1 MKKVLNYLP
10 LHFIVF
16 LIIGILAQ
24 FYFNL
29 WDFGFIKLLVTLIS
43 ITILLFVI
51 PQKIIRTFLAFY
63 LFFFMGI
70 SAVFFNNDTNYKN
83 YYQHAIKQQSSVILK
98 VQKILKPSIYHFKY
112 EAIVL
117 QVDTLKTKGKILL
130 NISKDSI
137 LNPLKVDELLYA
149 KPAFVTINAPLN
161 PYQFDYKFYLAKQG
175 IYQQVFLEKEGFK
188 SLGLDQFSLIGVA
201 AKIRDK
207 VQKALQ
213 KYNFKDDELAVLNAL
228 LLGQRQEISKDLIE
242 DYSKAGAIHILA
254 VSGLHVGIILLIL
267 SSLLKPLE
275 RLKNGRVLKTILIV
289 LLLWMFAFVAG
300 LSASVVRA
308 VAMFTFLAI
317 GLSFKRKN
325 VILFSLITSMFF
337 LLLFKPMFLFDVGF
351 QLSYLAV
358 FGIVWIQ
365 PKLYKLYKARFKLD
379 DKIWQ
384 LFTVSVAAQLGVLPL
399 SLYYFHQFPGLFL
412 LSNLLII
419 PFLGAILIGGIII
432 IILAL
437 TDFLPQFLA
446 EIYGYII
453 SLMNNFVSWISKQE
467 QFLFTNISLSFL
479 MMFVSYL
486 AIIIG
491 VHFMIK
497 KSAKKL
503 IYFLASLLIFQSIFL
518 FENYQK
524 KHKNDFIVFHK
535 SRNSIIANRAGVK
548 MFVNHD
554 LDSLVIKSTN
564 AMVSYQVGENV
575 KLTYSQEFPNILEFK
590 NQSILIVD
598 SLGIYNVK
606 NLKNPIVILQYS
618 PKINLERL
626 IKTLQPTQIIAD
638 GNNYKSYINTW
649 EQTCREQKTPFHQ
662 TGQNGAYILRE

>member
-1 MKKVLNYLP
+1 MEFWFHK
-10 LHFIVF
+10 
-16 LIIGILAQ
+16 
-24 FYFNL
+24 
-29 WDFGFIKLLVTLIS
+29 LIS
-43 ITILLFVI
+43 ITGINSH
-51 PQKIIRTFLAFY
+51 IIFCNSSENY
-63 LFFFMGI
+63 QNFF
-70 SAVFFNNDTNYKN
+70 S
-83 YYQHAIKQQSSVILK
+83 
-98 VQKILKPSIYHFKY
+98 HFS
-112 EAIVL
+112 
-117 QVDTLKTKGKILL
+117 

-137 LNPLKVDELLYA
+137 LNPLKVDELLYV
-149 KPAFVTINAPLN
+149 KPEFVTINAPLN
-161 PYQFDYKFYLAKQG
+161 PHQFDYKFYLAKQG
-175 IYQQVFLEKEGFK
+175 IHQQVFLEKEGFK
-188 SLGLDQFSLIGVA
+188 SLGLDQFSFIGVA

-207 VQKALQ
+207 VQESLQ
-213 KYNFKDDELAVLNAL
+213 KYYFKVDELAVINAL

-275 RLKNGRVLKTILIV
+275 RIKNGRVLKTILIV

-358 FGIVWIQ
+358 FGIIWIQ
-365 PKLYKLYKARFKLD
+365 PKLYKIYKPRFKLD

-467 QFLFTNISLSFL
+467 QFLFT
-479 MMFVSYL
+479 
-486 AIIIG
+486 
-491 VHFMIK
+491 
-497 KSAKKL
+497 
-503 IYFLASLLIFQSIFL
+503 
-518 FENYQK
+518 
-524 KHKNDFIVFHK
+524 D
-535 SRNSIIANRAGVK
+535 
-548 MFVNHD
+548 
-554 LDSLVIKSTN
+554 
-564 AMVSYQVGENV
+564 
-575 KLTYSQEFPNILEFK
+575 IL
-590 NQSILIVD
+590 
-598 SLGIYNVK
+598 
-606 NLKNPIVILQYS
+606 
-618 PKINLERL
+618 
-626 IKTLQPTQIIAD
+626 
-638 GNNYKSYINTW
+638 
-649 EQTCREQKTPFHQ
+649 
-662 TGQNGAYILRE
+662 